1 MPVGRV
7 GRQASD
13 AGEGGDSEGGRKH
26 RRRLVEGK
34 AKGRSSRSWF
44 PWGGWSGGAT
54 GKVHPVG
61 GGEEREAAG
70 GDEVL
75 DAISPRS
82 RRSSFDYDPDDLA
95 ALEMADLGLGE
106 PPPLERTNSMAMAL
120 DRQGL
125 THAAHA
131 EQAQGGGLQG
141 GAVPLTPQVGH
152 RPSNCEAFPE
162 DFGARAASSL
172 GGASG
177 EMGEMG
183 ELGGVLGSAA
193 FGDVASVDG
202 DASADGEGSVEG
214 FFSEG
219 SVDGFEGKGP
229 SGASRP
235 RRHFRKT
242 LRPAAA
248 QLEALGLKPGPNT
261 IVFSVHSSLQGR
273 QAVSST
279 VWLLDPNI
287 RLVISDVDGTI
298 TKSDVLGQLMPRV
311 GYDWSHLGVT
321 SLYQQVTSHGYQMVY
336 LTARGIGM
344 AGTTRE
350 YLSAVQQG
358 EHTLPAGPC
367 FLSPSRL
374 IECFTREVR
383 RRMPH
388 RVAAPN
394 TWSYSPSH
402 AVLQPLAHGVAAP
415 GTHGCR
421 SSGASPRS
429 SRSHACSTCARSGR
443 RSTAPSTRASATA
456 TRTTRPTP
464 RRVCRRRAS

>member
-1 MPVGRV
+1 M
-7 GRQASD
+7 
-13 AGEGGDSEGGRKH
+13 
-26 RRRLVEGK
+26 
-34 AKGRSSRSWF
+34 
-44 PWGGWSGGAT
+44 
-54 GKVHPVG
+54 
-61 GGEEREAAG
+61 RE
-70 GDEVL
+70 V
-75 DAISPRS
+75 
-82 RRSSFDYDPDDLA
+82 
-95 ALEMADLGLGE
+95 
-106 PPPLERTNSMAMAL
+106 
-120 DRQGL
+120 
-125 THAAHA
+125 
-131 EQAQGGGLQG
+131 
-141 GAVPLTPQVGH
+141 
-152 RPSNCEAFPE
+152 
-162 DFGARAASSL
+162 
-172 GGASG
+172 
-177 EMGEMG
+177 G
-183 ELGGVLGSAA
+183 ELGELGEVLGRAA
-193 FGDVASVDG
+193 FGRLGRPAYAASADG

-219 SVDGFEGKGP
+219 SVDGSEGKGA

-248 QLEALGLKPGPNT
+248 QLEALDLKPGPNT

-374 IECFTREVR
+374 IECFTREVIR
-383 RRMPH
+383 RKPEEFKIACLLDLRSLWPAEH
-388 RVAAPN
+388 SPFYAGFGNRDSDHTAYAA
-394 TWSYSPSH
+394 
-402 AVLQPLAHGVAAP
+402 AGVP
-415 GTHGCR
+415 
-421 SSGASPRS
+421 P
-429 SRSHACSTCARSGR
+429 ARILIINPKGEIRHS
-443 RSTAPSTRASATA
+443 
-456 TRTTRPTP
+456 
-464 RRVCRRRAS
+464 RRAYSGPPTDRKSVV